1 MAAGQ
6 HLGDQEALG
15 GTCSTPGTNAQSQ
28 VVQARQ
34 PLLGRSSKDRTET
47 TKCVPPWLYLP
58 LGRSVSPAQGR
69 ARGAEWGGA
78 AQVPGSDG
86 AASNTPSHDSMP
98 APRAPC
104 RPGSGD
110 PQQWKHPR
118 AERPVT
124 HPRQRSQATYVG
136 GQGHR
141 EGSRDPLHT
150 VVDLPLSTSFLPW
163 TTPGAGHGLPVP
175 PAAEPRVPSS
185 EQVLAS
191 LSSRRANEVPACRQP
206 GPRPVNPLL
215 QTNRD
220 PIKPGHVAQGSC

>member
-104 RPGSGD
+104 CPASGD
-110 PQQWKHPR
+110 PQQRKHPR

-150 VVDLPLSTSFLPW
+150 VVDLPLSHLLPSLDN
-163 TTPGAGHGLPVP
+163 TRGGAWPTCP
-175 PAAEPRVPSS
+175 PRS
-185 EQVLAS
+185 
-191 LSSRRANEVPACRQP
+191 
-206 GPRPVNPLL
+206 
-215 QTNRD
+215 
-220 PIKPGHVAQGSC
+220 